1 MGVWSQTDK
10 IAIQFKQTS
19 NLTWKPMWRLTHT
32 FGKGSQIFRDI
43 NEEEEEGDL
52 GCFLF

>member
-10 IAIQFKQTS
+10 IAIQLKQTL
-19 NLTWKPMWRLTHT
+19 NLIWKPMWSLTHI
-32 FGKGSQIFRDI
+32 FGKGSKIFGDI

-52 GCFLF
+52 IFLF